1 MTMTDS
7 NPKDGKDFVPPPP
20 RARQR
25 GLQAPPPQPN
35 EVAADAPNLATA
47 NSGVQDMNFK
57 MDPAFHRAFK
67 ATASMR
73 NMAMKELLEASFR
86 CWIDVHGDE
95 TEKMLLPPKSQG

>member
-20 RARQR
+20 RKAR
-25 GLQAPPPQPN
+25 GLQSPPPQPN
-35 EVAADAPNLATA
+35 QVIDAAPNLATPNA
-47 NSGVQDMNFK
+47 GAQDMNFK

-86 CWIDVHGDE
+86 CWIEENGNEV
-95 TEKMLLPPKSQG
+95 EKALLPPKSQG